1 MENAELSFTV
11 RMAAT
16 LEDLRE
22 VCSVRTVAYRHHG
35 AEAALKFGLIEPLD
49 YAEGTAV
56 LLCRDKASGDGIGT
70 MRVQISGFGPLLL
83 EQSLVLPAWL
93 ANKPRA
99 QVSRL
104 AVRGGADP
112 HVKLSLMRACYQ
124 YCLATRVRWMVIGAR
139 SAALIRNYRS
149 LGFTDVFEPGQWMPL
164 ASGGGLPHQILAFD
178 VAGAE
183 ASWRATRNRLY
194 GFMTAAAHD
203 DLVVLADND
212 STLQASPTN

>member
-1 MENAELSFTV
+1 MENTEFSFTV
-11 RMAAT
+11 RMATT

-22 VCSVRTVAYRHHG
+22 VSTVRTVAYAHHD
-35 AEAALKFGLIEPLD
+35 AEAGQKFGQIEPLD

-56 LLCRDKASGDGIGT
+56 LLCRDKASDEGIGT
-70 MRVQISGFGPLLL
+70 VRVQISGFGPLLL
-83 EQSLVLPAWL
+83 EHSLELPAWL

-99 QVSRL
+99 QISRL
-104 AVRGGADP
+104 AVRGGADAR
-112 HVKLSLMRACYQ
+112 VKLSLMKACYQ

-149 LGFTDVFEPGQWMPL
+149 LGFTDVFEPGQWVPL

-194 GFMTAAAHD
+194 GFMTAVDHD
-203 DLVVLADND
+203 DLVVQADNN
-212 STLQASPTN
+212 SALEASPAN